1 MTSLCGNWRYM
12 MSPKNNTNKKR
23 EGRVQ
28 MRFGEQLASH
38 LTPEW
43 RKQYINYEML
53 KDMIYK
59 AMTGRI

>member
-1 MTSLCGNWRYM
+1 MTS
-12 MSPKNNTNKKR
+12 PKIKGK
-23 EGRVQ
+23 GVQ